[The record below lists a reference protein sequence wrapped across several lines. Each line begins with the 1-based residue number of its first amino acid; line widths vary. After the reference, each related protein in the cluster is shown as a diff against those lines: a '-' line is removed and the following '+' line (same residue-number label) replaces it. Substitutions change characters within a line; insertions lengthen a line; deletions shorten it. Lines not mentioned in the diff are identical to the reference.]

1 MKYIKSFKDTFA
13 ISGVVT
19 FIIGLLLLIYPDF
32 TGKALCYMLSAVLII
47 KGGMGIFN
55 RYRNK
60 SLPSPVPFEIFG
72 DALTILLG
80 LFIALRSEFVISII
94 PFVFGV
100 FLLMSGI
107 TSLQKGL
114 MLKSMGYPQWKTS
127 IIFTATKLVLALA
140 IMMNPF
146 STALTLTRFIGGCLV
161 YDGISGLV
169 TFYETIKAK
178 NKYEKAQED
187 LRSLNLTRDDTI
199 DDDIPIV
206 EAEFVEIVHEV
217 TEEKE

>member
-60 SLPSPVPFEIFG
+60 NLPSPVPFELFG
-72 DALTILLG
+72 NVMTILFG
-80 LFIALRSEFVISII
+80 LFVALRSEFVISII

-114 MLKSMGYPQWKTS
+114 MLKNMEYPQWKMS
-127 IIFTATKLVLALA
+127 LIFAATKLLLAFA

-178 NKYEKAQED
+178 NQFEKAQDD
-187 LRSLNLTRDDTI
+187 LRSLNLTRDDEI
-199 DDDIPIV
+199 DEDIPVV
-206 EAEFVEIVHEV
+206 EAEFVDIVQEV